1 MKKFFLIP
9 LTAILLCSCG
19 GLTNITTPN
28 SVALNQGNF
37 RFVKTVTAEVPS
49 VYVFCIGGLSSRAT
63 ADVVEKLK
71 TSAQLQ
77 QNQALAD
84 IRIKT
89 TTKLWVFGIV
99 ITKKLTATASV
110 VEFINT
116 GRKTNNAIGFE
127 EDTTDIYK
135 GDTTETKYSTTDIEP
150 AVKQDIEPA
159 VKQKDVRETL
169 YKRVQEINTLL
180 KAGTVEDLE
189 SLAKE
194 FNDIEKWYGN
204 NGYYT
209 WDENKNMRAVK
220 KLLRSKQTN

>member
-49 VYVFCIGGLSSRAT
+49 LYVFCIGGLSSRAT

-110 VEFINT
+110 VEFIDT

-150 AVKQDIEPA
+150 AVKQ
-159 VKQKDVRETL
+159 KDVRETL

-180 KAGTVEDLE
+180 KAGTVEDRE
-189 SLAKE
+189 SIAKE
-194 FNDIEKWYGN
+194 LNNIEKWYGN

-220 KLLRSKQTN
+220 QLLRSKQTN

>member
-89 TTKLWVFGIV
+89 TTKVWVFGAV
-99 ITKKLTATASV
+99 VRRKLTASASV

-116 GRKTNNAIGFE
+116 ERKTNNAIGFE
-127 EDTTDIYK
+127 EATTDIYK
-135 GDTTETKYSTTDIEP
+135 GDTTETKYSKT
-150 AVKQDIEPA
+150 DIEPA

-169 YKRVQEINTLL
+169 YKRVQEINTIL
-180 KAGTVEDLE
+180 KAGTVEDRE
-189 SLAKE
+189 SLTKE
-194 FNDIEKWYGN
+194 LNDIERWYSD

-209 WDENKNMRAVK
+209 WDENKNMRTAK
-220 KLLRSKQTN
+220 KLVRSKQTN

>member
-127 EDTTDIYK
+127 EGTTDIYK

-150 AVKQDIEPA
+150 AVKQ
-159 VKQKDVRETL
+159 KDVWETL

-180 KAGTVEDLE
+180 KAGTVEDRE

-194 FNDIEKWYGN
+194 LNDIEKWYGN

>member
-37 RFVKTVTAEVPS
+37 RFVKTVSAEVS
-49 VYVFCIGGLSSRAT
+49 SCYVFGIGGLSSHAT
-63 ADVVEKLK
+63 SDVVEELK

-89 TTKLWVFGIV
+89 TTKVWVFGAV
-99 ITKKLTATASV
+99 VRRKLTASASV

-127 EDTTDIYK
+127 EATTDIYK
-135 GDTTETKYSTTDIEP
+135 GDTTETKYSKT
-150 AVKQDIEPA
+150 DIEPA

-169 YKRVQEINTLL
+169 YKRVQDINTIL
-180 KAGTVEDLE
+180 KAGTVEDRE
-189 SLAKE
+189 SLTKE
-194 FNDIEKWYGN
+194 LNDIERWYSD

>member
-49 VYVFCIGGLSSRAT
+49 LYVFCIGGLSSRAT

-150 AVKQDIEPA
+150 AVKQ
-159 VKQKDVRETL
+159 KDVRETL
-169 YKRVQEINTLL
+169 YKRVQEINALL
-180 KAGTVEDLE
+180 KAGTVEDRE
-189 SLAKE
+189 SIAKE
-194 FNDIEKWYGN
+194 LNDIEKWYGN

-220 KLLRSKQTN
+220 QLLRSKQTN

>member
-1 MKKFFLIP
+1 MKKLFLIP

-37 RFVKTVTAEVPS
+37 RFVKTVSAEVS
-49 VYVFCIGGLSSRAT
+49 SCYVFGIGGLSSHAT
-63 ADVVEKLK
+63 SDVVEELK

-89 TTKLWVFGIV
+89 TTKVWVFGAV
-99 ITKKLTATASV
+99 VRRKLTASASV
-110 VEFINT
+110 VEFIDT
-116 GRKTNNAIGFE
+116 GKKTNNAIGFE
-127 EDTTDIYK
+127 EATTDIYK
-135 GDTTETKYSTTDIEP
+135 GDTTETKYSKTDT
-150 AVKQDIEPA
+150 EPA

-169 YKRVQEINTLL
+169 YKRVQEINTIL
-180 KAGTVEDLE
+180 KAGTVEDWE
-189 SLAKE
+189 SLTKE
-194 FNDIEKWYGN
+194 LNDIEKWYSN

>member
-37 RFVKTVTAEVPS
+37 RFVKTVSAEVS
-49 VYVFCIGGLSSRAT
+49 SCYVFGIGGLSSHAT
-63 ADVVEKLK
+63 SDVVEELK

-89 TTKLWVFGIV
+89 TTKVWVFGAV
-99 ITKKLTATASV
+99 VRRKLTASASV

-127 EDTTDIYK
+127 EATTDIYK
-135 GDTTETKYSTTDIEP
+135 GDTTETKYSKT
-150 AVKQDIEPA
+150 DIEPA

-169 YKRVQEINTLL
+169 YKRVQEINTIL
-180 KAGTVEDLE
+180 KAGTVEDRE
-189 SLAKE
+189 SLTKE
-194 FNDIEKWYGN
+194 LNDIERWYSD

>member
-1 MKKFFLIP
+1 MIP
-9 LTAILLCSCG
+9 LTAFLLCSCG

-49 VYVFCIGGLSSRAT
+49 LYVFCIGGLSSRAT

-110 VEFINT
+110 VEFIDT

-135 GDTTETKYSTTDIEP
+135 GDTTETKYPTTDIEP
-150 AVKQDIEPA
+150 S

-169 YKRVQEINTLL
+169 YKRVQEINALL
-180 KAGTVEDLE
+180 KAGTVEDRE
-189 SLAKE
+189 SIAKE
-194 FNDIEKWYGN
+194 LNDIEKWYGN

-220 KLLRSKQTN
+220 QLLRSKQTN

>member
-37 RFVKTVTAEVPS
+37 RFVKTVSAEVS
-49 VYVFCIGGLSSRAT
+49 SCYVFGIGGLSSHAT
-63 ADVVEKLK
+63 SDVVEELK

-89 TTKLWVFGIV
+89 TTKVWVFGAV
-99 ITKKLTATASV
+99 VRRKLTASASV

-127 EDTTDIYK
+127 EATTDIYK
-135 GDTTETKYSTTDIEP
+135 GDTTETNYSKT
-150 AVKQDIEPA
+150 DIEPA

-169 YKRVQEINTLL
+169 YKRVQEINTIL
-180 KAGTVEDLE
+180 KAGTVEDRE
-189 SLAKE
+189 SLTKE
-194 FNDIEKWYGN
+194 LNDIERWYSD

>member
-37 RFVKTVTAEVPS
+37 RFVKTVSAEVS
-49 VYVFCIGGLSSRAT
+49 SCYVFGIGGLSSRAT
-63 ADVVEKLK
+63 SDVVEGLK

-77 QNQALAD
+77 QYQALAD

-89 TTKLWVFGIV
+89 TTKVWVFGAV
-99 ITKKLTATASV
+99 VRRKLTASASV

-127 EDTTDIYK
+127 EATTDIYK
-135 GDTTETKYSTTDIEP
+135 GDTTETKYSKT
-150 AVKQDIEPA
+150 DIEPA

-169 YKRVQEINTLL
+169 YKRVQEINTIL
-180 KAGTVEDLE
+180 KAGTVEDRE
-189 SLAKE
+189 SLTKE
-194 FNDIEKWYGN
+194 LNDIERWYSD

>member
-49 VYVFCIGGLSSRAT
+49 LYVFCIGGLSSRTT

-150 AVKQDIEPA
+150 AVKQ
-159 VKQKDVRETL
+159 KDVRETL
-169 YKRVQEINTLL
+169 YKRVQEINALL
-180 KAGTVEDLE
+180 KAGTVEDRE
-189 SLAKE
+189 SIAKE
-194 FNDIEKWYGN
+194 LNDIEKWYGN

-220 KLLRSKQTN
+220 QLLRSKQTN

>member
-1 MKKFFLIP
+1 M
-9 LTAILLCSCG
+9 
-19 GLTNITTPN
+19 
-28 SVALNQGNF
+28 
-37 RFVKTVTAEVPS
+37 
-49 VYVFCIGGLSSRAT
+49 
-63 ADVVEKLK
+63 
-71 TSAQLQ
+71 
-77 QNQALAD
+77 
-84 IRIKT
+84 
-89 TTKLWVFGIV
+89 FGIV

-135 GDTTETKYSTTDIEP
+135 GDTTETKYSTT
-150 AVKQDIEPA
+150 DIEPA

-209 WDENKNMRAVK
+209 WDENKNMRTAK
-220 KLLRSKQTN
+220 KLIRSKQTN

>member
-37 RFVKTVTAEVPS
+37 RFIKTVTAEVPS
-49 VYVFCIGGLSSRAT
+49 LYVFCIGGLSSRAT

-99 ITKKLTATASV
+99 ITRKLTATASV
-110 VEFINT
+110 VEFIDT

-135 GDTTETKYSTTDIEP
+135 GDTTETKYPKT
-150 AVKQDIEPA
+150 DIEPA

-169 YKRVQEINTLL
+169 YKRVQEINTIL
-180 KAGTVEDLE
+180 KAGTVEDRE
-189 SLAKE
+189 SLTKE
-194 FNDIEKWYGN
+194 LNDIEKWYSN

-209 WDENKNMRAVK
+209 WDENKNMRAAK
-220 KLLRSKQTN
+220 QLLHSKQTK

>member
-49 VYVFCIGGLSSRAT
+49 LYVFCIGGLSSRAT

-71 TSAQLQ
+71 TSAQQQ

-110 VEFINT
+110 VEFIDT

-135 GDTTETKYSTTDIEP
+135 GDTTETKYPTTDIEP
-150 AVKQDIEPA
+150 S

-169 YKRVQEINTLL
+169 YKRVQEINALL
-180 KAGTVEDLE
+180 KAGTVEDRE
-189 SLAKE
+189 SIAKE
-194 FNDIEKWYGN
+194 LNDIEKWYGN

-220 KLLRSKQTN
+220 QLLRSKQTN

>member
-1 MKKFFLIP
+1 MIP

-49 VYVFCIGGLSSRAT
+49 LYVFCIGGLSSRAT

-110 VEFINT
+110 VEFIDT

-135 GDTTETKYSTTDIEP
+135 GDTTETKYPTTDIEP
-150 AVKQDIEPA
+150 S

-169 YKRVQEINTLL
+169 YKRVQEINALL
-180 KAGTVEDLE
+180 KAGTVEDRE
-189 SLAKE
+189 SIAKE
-194 FNDIEKWYGN
+194 LNDIEKWYGN

-220 KLLRSKQTN
+220 QLLRSKQTN

>member
-150 AVKQDIEPA
+150 AVKQ
-159 VKQKDVRETL
+159 KDVRETL

-194 FNDIEKWYGN
+194 FNDIERWYSD

-209 WDENKNMRAVK
+209 WDENKNMRTAK
-220 KLLRSKQTN
+220 KLVRSKQTN

>member
-1 MKKFFLIP
+1 MKKLFLIP

-37 RFVKTVTAEVPS
+37 RFVKTVSAEVS
-49 VYVFCIGGLSSRAT
+49 SCYVFGIGGLSSRAT
-63 ADVVEKLK
+63 SDVVEELK

-89 TTKLWVFGIV
+89 TTKVWVFGAV
-99 ITKKLTATASV
+99 VRRKLTASASV
-110 VEFINT
+110 VEFIDT
-116 GRKTNNAIGFE
+116 GKKTNNAIGFE
-127 EDTTDIYK
+127 EATTDIYK
-135 GDTTETKYSTTDIEP
+135 GDTTETKYSKTDT
-150 AVKQDIEPA
+150 EPA

-169 YKRVQEINTLL
+169 YKRVQEINTIL
-180 KAGTVEDLE
+180 KAGTVEDWE
-189 SLAKE
+189 SLTKE
-194 FNDIEKWYGN
+194 LNDIEKWYSN

>member
-49 VYVFCIGGLSSRAT
+49 LYVFCIGGLSSRAT

-110 VEFINT
+110 VEFIDT
-116 GRKTNNAIGFE
+116 DRKTNNAIGFE

-135 GDTTETKYSTTDIEP
+135 GDTTETKYPTTDIEP
-150 AVKQDIEPA
+150 S

-169 YKRVQEINTLL
+169 YKRVQEINALL
-180 KAGTVEDLE
+180 KAGTVEDRE
-189 SLAKE
+189 SIAKE
-194 FNDIEKWYGN
+194 LNDIEKWYSN

-209 WDENKNMRAVK
+209 WDENKNMRAAK
-220 KLLRSKQTN
+220 QLLHSKQTK

>member
-135 GDTTETKYSTTDIEP
+135 GDTTETKYSTTDIET
-150 AVKQDIEPA
+150 A

>member
-49 VYVFCIGGLSSRAT
+49 LYVFCIGGLSSRAT

-110 VEFINT
+110 VEFIDT

-135 GDTTETKYSTTDIEP
+135 GDTTETKYPTTDIEP
-150 AVKQDIEPA
+150 S

-169 YKRVQEINTLL
+169 YKRVQEINALL
-180 KAGTVEDLE
+180 KAGTVEDRE
-189 SLAKE
+189 SIAKE
-194 FNDIEKWYGN
+194 LNDIEKWYGN

-209 WDENKNMRAVK
+209 WEENKNMRAVK
-220 KLLRSKQTN
+220 QLLRSKQTN

>member
-1 MKKFFLIP
+1 M
-9 LTAILLCSCG
+9 CSCG

-49 VYVFCIGGLSSRAT
+49 LYVFCIGGLSSRAT

-110 VEFINT
+110 VEFIDT

-135 GDTTETKYSTTDIEP
+135 GDTTETKYPTTDIEP
-150 AVKQDIEPA
+150 S

-169 YKRVQEINTLL
+169 YKRVQEINALL
-180 KAGTVEDLE
+180 KAGTVEDRE
-189 SLAKE
+189 SIAKE
-194 FNDIEKWYGN
+194 LNDIEKWYGN

-220 KLLRSKQTN
+220 QLLRSKQTN

>member
-49 VYVFCIGGLSSRAT
+49 LYVFCIGGLSSRAT

-110 VEFINT
+110 VEFIDT

-135 GDTTETKYSTTDIEP
+135 GDTTETKYPTTDIEP
-150 AVKQDIEPA
+150 S

-169 YKRVQEINTLL
+169 YKRVQEINALL
-180 KAGTVEDLE
+180 KAGTVEDRE
-189 SLAKE
+189 SIAKE
-194 FNDIEKWYGN
+194 LNDIEKWYGN

-220 KLLRSKQTN
+220 QLLRSKQTN

>member
-37 RFVKTVTAEVPS
+37 RFVKTVSAEVS
-49 VYVFCIGGLSSRAT
+49 SCYVFGIGGLSSRAT
-63 ADVVEKLK
+63 SDVVEELK

-89 TTKLWVFGIV
+89 TTKVWVFGAV
-99 ITKKLTATASV
+99 VRRKLTASASV
-110 VEFINT
+110 VEFIDT
-116 GRKTNNAIGFE
+116 GRRTTEAISPE
-127 EDTTDIYK
+127 EDSTDILK
-135 GDTTETKYSTTDIEP
+135 GNTTETKNQTTDI
-150 AVKQDIEPA
+150 AHTVT
-159 VKQKDVRETL
+159 QKDVRETVH
-169 YKRVQEINTLL
+169 KRVQEINSLL
-180 KAGTVEDLE
+180 KTDNVEDEDRE
-189 SLAKE
+189 SIVKE
-194 FNDIEKWYGN
+194 LNDIERWYSD

-209 WDENKNMRAVK
+209 WDENKNMRTAK
-220 KLLRSKQTN
+220 KLVRSKQTN

>member
-37 RFVKTVTAEVPS
+37 RFVKTVSAEVS
-49 VYVFCIGGLSSRAT
+49 SCYVFGIGGLSSHAT
-63 ADVVEKLK
+63 SDVVEELK

-89 TTKLWVFGIV
+89 TTKVWVFGAV
-99 ITKKLTATASV
+99 VRRKLTASASV

-150 AVKQDIEPA
+150 AVKQ
-159 VKQKDVRETL
+159 KDVRETL

-194 FNDIEKWYGN
+194 FNDIERWYSD

-209 WDENKNMRAVK
+209 WDENKNMRTAK
-220 KLLRSKQTN
+220 KLVRSKQTN

>member
-37 RFVKTVTAEVPS
+37 RFVKTVSAEVS
-49 VYVFCIGGLSSRAT
+49 SCYVFGIGGLSSRAT
-63 ADVVEKLK
+63 SDVVEELK

-84 IRIKT
+84 IHIKT
-89 TTKLWVFGIV
+89 TTKVWVFGAV
-99 ITKKLTATASV
+99 VRRKLTASASV

-127 EDTTDIYK
+127 EATTDIYK
-135 GDTTETKYSTTDIEP
+135 GDTTETKYSKT
-150 AVKQDIEPA
+150 DIEPA

-169 YKRVQEINTLL
+169 YKRVQEINTIL
-180 KAGTVEDLE
+180 KAGTVEDRE
-189 SLAKE
+189 SLTKE
-194 FNDIEKWYGN
+194 LNDIERWYSD

>member
-37 RFVKTVTAEVPS
+37 RFVKTVTAGVPS
-49 VYVFCIGGLSSRAT
+49 LYVFCIGGLSSRAT

-110 VEFINT
+110 VEFIDT

-135 GDTTETKYSTTDIEP
+135 GDTTETKYPTTDIEP
-150 AVKQDIEPA
+150 S

-169 YKRVQEINTLL
+169 YKRVQEINALL
-180 KAGTVEDLE
+180 KAGTVEDQE
-189 SLAKE
+189 SIAKE
-194 FNDIEKWYGN
+194 LNDIEKWYGN

-220 KLLRSKQTN
+220 QLLRSKQTN

>member
-37 RFVKTVTAEVPS
+37 RFVKTVTAEIPS
-49 VYVFCIGGLSSRAT
+49 LYVFCIGGLSSRAT

-110 VEFINT
+110 VEFIDT

-135 GDTTETKYSTTDIEP
+135 GDTTETKYPTTDIEP
-150 AVKQDIEPA
+150 S

-169 YKRVQEINTLL
+169 YKRVQEIKTLL
-180 KAGTVEDLE
+180 KAGTVEDRE

-194 FNDIEKWYGN
+194 LNDIEKWYGN

-220 KLLRSKQTN
+220 QLLRSKQTN

>member
-89 TTKLWVFGIV
+89 TTKLWAFGIV

-135 GDTTETKYSTTDIEP
+135 GDTTETKYSTTDIET
-150 AVKQDIEPA
+150 A
-159 VKQKDVRETL
+159 VKQKEVRETL

-194 FNDIEKWYGN
+194 LNDIEKWYGN

>member
-49 VYVFCIGGLSSRAT
+49 LYVFCIGGLSSRAT

-110 VEFINT
+110 VEFIDT

-135 GDTTETKYSTTDIEP
+135 GDTTETKYPTTDIEP
-150 AVKQDIEPA
+150 S

-169 YKRVQEINTLL
+169 YKRVQEINALL
-180 KAGTVEDLE
+180 KAGTVEDRV
-189 SLAKE
+189 SIAKE
-194 FNDIEKWYGN
+194 LNDIEKWYGN

-220 KLLRSKQTN
+220 QLLRSKQTN

>member
-49 VYVFCIGGLSSRAT
+49 LYVFCIGGLSSRAT

-71 TSAQLQ
+71 TSARLQ

-116 GRKTNNAIGFE
+116 CRKTNNAIGFE

-135 GDTTETKYSTTDIEP
+135 GDTTETKYSTTDT
-150 AVKQDIEPA
+150 EPA

-180 KAGTVEDLE
+180 KAGTVEDRE

-194 FNDIEKWYGN
+194 LNDIEKWYGN

-220 KLLRSKQTN
+220 QLLRSKQTN

>member
-19 GLTNITTPN
+19 VLTNITTPN

-49 VYVFCIGGLSSRAT
+49 LYVFCIGGLSSRAT

-89 TTKLWVFGIV
+89 TTKL
-99 ITKKLTATASV
+99 
-110 VEFINT
+110 
-116 GRKTNNAIGFE
+116 
-127 EDTTDIYK
+127 
-135 GDTTETKYSTTDIEP
+135 
-150 AVKQDIEPA
+150 
-159 VKQKDVRETL
+159 
-169 YKRVQEINTLL
+169 
-180 KAGTVEDLE
+180 
-189 SLAKE
+189 
-194 FNDIEKWYGN
+194 
-204 NGYYT
+204 
-209 WDENKNMRAVK
+209 
-220 KLLRSKQTN
+220 

>member
-89 TTKLWVFGIV
+89 TTKLWGFGIV

-150 AVKQDIEPA
+150 AVKQ
-159 VKQKDVRETL
+159 KDVRETL

-194 FNDIEKWYGN
+194 LNDIEKWYGN

>member
-49 VYVFCIGGLSSRAT
+49 LYVFCIGGLSSRAT

-110 VEFINT
+110 VEFIDT

-135 GDTTETKYSTTDIEP
+135 GDTTETKYPTTDIEP
-150 AVKQDIEPA
+150 S

-169 YKRVQEINTLL
+169 YKRVQEINALL
-180 KAGTVEDLE
+180 KAGTVEDRE

-194 FNDIEKWYGN
+194 LNDIEKWYGN

-220 KLLRSKQTN
+220 QLLRSKQTN

>member
-9 LTAILLCSCG
+9 LTGILLCSCG

-49 VYVFCIGGLSSRAT
+49 LYVFCIGGLSSRAT

-110 VEFINT
+110 VEFIDT

-135 GDTTETKYSTTDIEP
+135 GDTTETKYPTTDIEP
-150 AVKQDIEPA
+150 S

-169 YKRVQEINTLL
+169 YKRVQEINALL
-180 KAGTVEDLE
+180 KAGTVEDRE
-189 SLAKE
+189 SIAKE
-194 FNDIEKWYGN
+194 LNDIEKWYGN

-220 KLLRSKQTN
+220 QLLRSKQTN